1 MPDYKTKFNDSW
13 LEQVDSNGHVLRM
26 WCKKGS
32 MYTGHCIICNRTFAC
47 DSSGLPQL
55 LSHAKSEKHK
65 DLMKSH
71 FSSTQ
76 RRLTTTKT
84 VRDDEA
90 EGASTS
96 LVTLREVPKWT
107 HADRVTKAEILWT
120 IKVANAT
127 FSYDSTEGI
136 GELFRQMFN
145 DNQSNSVVG
154 DFKLSA
160 SKVSYT
166 ISHGLGPYFRED
178 VVSTL
183 KNSGLPYTLHLDE
196 TTTVQVSKQLDLLV
210 RYWSAGRV
218 VVRYLTSVF
227 LGHATA
233 DIMLGEIVSTLNR
246 DEIPLR
252 NLVHV
257 STDGPNVNKSL
268 LEKLEVACKN
278 AGSPGLV
285 NIGPCNIHV
294 VHNSF
299 AAGLKVIEHWGIEEF
314 LLDIHQWFKY
324 SAPRREDYSKVQ
336 ELLDI
341 DEHAFMRYVSS
352 RWLSMVPVIQRVLE
366 QYEGLREYFLK
377 FLPQHEARTCKN
389 NQRYK
394 QIENHLKDKMT
405 LTKLHFVKS
414 VGLNVTDFLTKF
426 QKEGPLIHLLHAELC
441 DMLLRLLQKFM
452 TNDALADHQDRTLLI
467 VNVKDTSKCLSL
479 DQINIGHEARTSLNR
494 VKSGLPSGV
503 LQTFYLDARS
513 FYQSVT
519 AYMQGHLPL
528 NNSLVKNLQCLHPPT
543 SRDCDDQVIKDVARA
558 LKHTGI
564 SGDILDRLGEE
575 WMAYKSDPEITESMY
590 VQSKSE
596 NDGVLNVVYKGID
609 EYWTCV
615 SQLTRPDG
623 EPKFPLLVKVARVG
637 LLLSHGNSDVER
649 GFSRNN
655 LLVTK
660 QRANLANES
669 ICGLRLV
676 QDAVRVNGG
685 ILGIPITRQMILTV
699 RGAHA
704 KYKEDCDRRR
714 SADEAKQKE
723 KIEAEAERKRKRELD
738 GTLQQALQKHQKEID
753 SAHALVAE
761 ASNRLGAAV
770 KANDSVGIKAAHA
783 LLDSGNK
790 SLAEHL
796 PKVSEIC
803 NKIAAGDKRIK
814 KCVK

>member
-13 LEQVDSNGHVLRM
+13 LEKVDANGHVLKM
-26 WCKKGS
+26 WCKKNS
-32 MYTGHCIICNRTFAC
+32 TYTGHCSICNRTIAC
-47 DSSGLPQL
+47 DSGLPQL
-55 LSHAKSEKHK
+55 LSHAKGEKHK

-76 RRLTTTKT
+76 RRLTATKT
-84 VRDDEA
+84 TRDDD

-96 LVTLREVPKWT
+96 IVTLPEIQKWT

-120 IKVANAT
+120 IKIANT
-127 FSYDSTEGI
+127 GFSYDSTEGI
-136 GELFRQMFN
+136 GTLFCQMFN

-166 ISHGLGPYFRED
+166 VSHGLGPYFRED
-178 VVSTL
+178 IVSTL

-210 RYWSAGRV
+210 RYWSADRV
-218 VVRYLTSVF
+218 VVRYLASVF

-257 STDGPNVNKSL
+257 SCDGPNVNKSL
-268 LEKLEVACKN
+268 LEKLDIACKN

-299 AAGLKVIEHWGIEEF
+299 AAGLKAVEHWGIEEF

-324 SAPRREDYSKVQ
+324 SAPRKEDYSKVQ

-352 RWLSMVPVIQRVLE
+352 RWLSMVPVIQRVIE
-366 QYEGLREYFLK
+366 QFEGLREYFLK
-377 FLPQHEARTCKN
+377 FLPQQEARTCRN

-394 QIENHLKDKMT
+394 QLEKHLRDKMT
-405 LTKLHFVKS
+405 LTKLHFVKCA
-414 VGLNVTDFLTKF
+414 GLSVTDFLTKF
-426 QKEGPLIHLLHAELC
+426 QKEGPLIHLLHAELS

-452 TNDALADHQDRTLLI
+452 TSDALADQEGRTLLT
-467 VNVKDTSKCLSL
+467 VNVKDMSKCLPV
-479 DQINIGHEARTSLNR
+479 DQMNIGHESSACLNR
-494 VKSGLPSGV
+494 VKSSLPNGV

-528 NNSLVKNLQCLHPPT
+528 NNSLLRNLKCLHPPT
-543 SRDCDDQVIKDVARA
+543 SRDCDDHVIKDVARS

-564 SGDILDRLGEE
+564 SGDLLDRLGEE
-575 WMAYKSDPEITESMY
+575 WRAYQSDPEITENMY
-590 VQSKSE
+590 VQSKSD
-596 NDGVLNVVYKGID
+596 NDSALNVVYKGID
-609 EYWTCV
+609 EYWTSI
-615 SQLTRPDG
+615 SQLTKPGG
-623 EPKFPLLVKVARVG
+623 EPKFPSLVRVARVG

-660 QRANLANES
+660 QRVNLANDS
-669 ICGLRLV
+669 ICGLRLI
-676 QDAVRVNGG
+676 QDAVRVHGG
-685 ILGIPITRQMILTV
+685 ISQIPITRQMILTV
-699 RGAHA
+699 RNSHA
-704 KYKEDCDRRR
+704 KYKEDCERKR
-714 SADEAKQKE
+714 SADEARKKE
-723 KIEAEAERKRKRELD
+723 KLEAEAAHKRKRELD
-738 GTLQQALQKHQKEID
+738 GTLQLELQKHQKEID
-753 SAHALVAE
+753 AAHALIAE
-761 ASNRLGAAV
+761 ASNRLGVAV
-770 KANDSVGIKAAHA
+770 KGNDSVGIKAAHA

-790 SLAEHL
+790 TLAEHL

-803 NKIAAGDKRIK
+803 SKIATGEKRLK
-814 KCVK
+814 K